1 MVPPVIHWR
10 DALPLTANSKIDR
23 TVLGGLAAELGAL
36 GDSEDVHRAREAPRT
51 QSERRLALAWAT
63 VLGVPAEEIGRRDHF
78 FDRGGSSLSAVKL
91 AIALNRAVSLKDITR
106 HPVLAELASLV
117 DAAPGAVFDE
127 ARRPA
132 RRPASRQPTA

>member
-1 MVPPVIHWR
+1 VIHWR

-23 TVLGGLAAELGAL
+23 TALVGLAAELGAL
-36 GDSEDVHRAREAPRT
+36 GGAFGAALGGSEDVAAAREAPTTRT
-51 QSERRLALAWAT
+51 ERRLALAWAT

-106 HPVLAELASLV
+106 HPVLAELASLL
-117 DAAPGAVFDE
+117 DGGP
-127 ARRPA
+127 
-132 RRPASRQPTA
+132 PASRRPTA